1 MDALVEFLISY
12 GYWGM
17 FVAAFIAGSVLP
29 FSSEAVMVGLAAA
42 GLEPTPLAVY
52 GTIGNWAGSMFNY
65 YLGRMGKMEWIERYL
80 HVKREKLE
88 RAQHF
93 LAHRGAWMG
102 FLAFLPVLGTAIA
115 LGLGLMRA
123 NLPISAISIFL
134 GKALRY
140 ALLMYGTSFFL

>member
-1 MDALVEFLISY
+1 MDAIVEFLMSY

-17 FVAAFIAGSVLP
+17 FVAAFIAGSIFP
-29 FSSEAVMVGLAAA
+29 FSSEAVMVGLMAA

-65 YLGRMGKMEWIERYL
+65 FVGRQGKIEWIERYL

-93 LAHRGAWMG
+93 LAHQIG
-102 FLAFLPVLGTAIA
+102 
-115 LGLGLMRA
+115 RA
-123 NLPISAISIFL
+123 HV
-134 GKALRY
+134 
-140 ALLMYGTSFFL
+140 